1 MRLLLAYLGV
11 VLIWATTPLAIKW
24 SSIGVSFIFG
34 VTARMSI
41 GLSCLIVL
49 MILTRTRLRLDI
61 QALKTY
67 VAVSGQLYASMLL
80 TYWGAQFI
88 PSGWLSVIYGLSPF
102 MTAFIAAAYLNE
114 QSLGLGK
121 ILSYLLGVA
130 GLGVMFSSAID
141 MNLSAVQG
149 MLALLAATALH
160 ALSAVWVKRI
170 QAGLPAMAQTTGG
183 LLLSLPLYLL
193 TWFALDSGQCPEWPP
208 EITQWSILYLGV
220 IATPIG
226 FALYYYVLA
235 KMEATQV
242 AMINLLTPVLSLL
255 IGYFINSEPLSLKVA
270 IGAGLILLALALH
283 GWTDHRRKALSSV

>member
-24 SSIGVSFIFG
+24 SSVGVSFIFG

-41 GLSCLIVL
+41 GLTCLIVL
-49 MILTRTRLRLDI
+49 MALTRTRFRLDS

-67 VAVSGQLYASMLL
+67 LAVSGQLYASMLL

-114 QSLGLGK
+114 RSLGLAK
-121 ILSYLLGVA
+121 IVSYLIGVA

-141 MNLSAVQG
+141 MSSSAVQG
-149 MLALLAATALH
+149 ILALLAATVLH

-170 QAGLPAMAQTTGG
+170 QAGLSAIAQVTGG
-183 LLLSLPLYLL
+183 LMLSLPLYVL
-193 TWFALDSGQCPEWPP
+193 TWFALDSGQWPEWPP
-208 EITQWSILYLGV
+208 DNTLWSILYLGV

-226 FALYYYVLA
+226 FALYYFVLA
-235 KMEATQV
+235 KMNATQV
-242 AMINLLTPVLSLL
+242 AMINLMTPVLSLWL
-255 IGYFINSEPLSLKVA
+255 GYFVNSEPLGLKVV
-270 IGAGLILLALALH
+270 IGTGLILLALALH
-283 GWTDHRRKALSSV
+283 GWTDYRQKNMSSS

>member
-24 SSIGVSFIFG
+24 SSVGVSFIFG

-41 GLSCLIVL
+41 GLGSLIVL

-67 VAVSGQLYASMLL
+67 VAVSGQLYACMLL

-149 MLALLAATALH
+149 MLALLAATAIH

-170 QAGLPAMAQTTGG
+170 QADLPAMAQTTGG

-193 TWFALDSGQCPEWPP
+193 TWFALDNGQCPEWPP
-208 EITQWSILYLGV
+208 EITQWSILYLGL

-283 GWTDHRRKALSSV
+283 GWTDHRLKALS

>member
-24 SSIGVSFIFG
+24 SSVGVSFIFG

-41 GLSCLIVL
+41 GLGCLIVL

-67 VAVSGQLYASMLL
+67 VAVSGQLYACMLL

-170 QAGLPAMAQTTGG
+170 QADLPAMAQTTGG

-193 TWFALDSGQCPEWPP
+193 TWFALDNGQCPEWPP
-208 EITQWSILYLGV
+208 EITQWSILYLGL

-283 GWTDHRRKALSSV
+283 GWTDHRRKALS

>member
-24 SSIGVSFIFG
+24 SSVGVSFIFG

-41 GLSCLIVL
+41 GLGCLIVL

-67 VAVSGQLYASMLL
+67 VAVSGQLYACMLL

-170 QAGLPAMAQTTGG
+170 QADLPAMAQTTGG

-193 TWFALDSGQCPEWPP
+193 TWFALDNGQCPEWPP
-208 EITQWSILYLGV
+208 EITQWSILYLGL

-255 IGYFINSEPLSLKVA
+255 IGYFVNSEPLSLKVA

-283 GWTDHRRKALSSV
+283 GWTDHRRKALS

>member
-242 AMINLLTPVLSLL
+242 AMINLLTPLLSLL

>member
-24 SSIGVSFIFG
+24 SSVGVSFIFG

-41 GLSCLIVL
+41 GLGCLIVL

-67 VAVSGQLYASMLL
+67 VAVSGQLYACMLL

-170 QAGLPAMAQTTGG
+170 QADLPAMAQTTGG

-193 TWFALDSGQCPEWPP
+193 TWFALDNGQCPEWPP
-208 EITQWSILYLGV
+208 EITQWSILYLGL

-255 IGYFINSEPLSLKVA
+255 IGYFVNSEPLSLKVA

>member
-49 MILTRTRLRLDI
+49 MILTRTRLRLDT

>member
-24 SSIGVSFIFG
+24 SSVGVSFIFG

-41 GLSCLIVL
+41 GLGCLIVL

-67 VAVSGQLYASMLL
+67 VAVSGQLYACMLL

-149 MLALLAATALH
+149 MLALLAATAIH

-170 QAGLPAMAQTTGG
+170 QADLPAMAQTTGG

-193 TWFALDSGQCPEWPP
+193 TWFALDNGQCPEWPP
-208 EITQWSILYLGV
+208 EITQWSILYLGL

-283 GWTDHRRKALSSV
+283 GWTDHRRKALS